1 MTGLDLLE
9 ITGNI
14 DPVYVKEA
22 SNNRK
27 KTNHTQAVRW
37 IAAAAACV
45 MVVASVPFI
54 ADLLSRKGGPGT
66 EDIDG
71 PDSLVED
78 IHILEYCGAY
88 YEVTNIPEAL
98 TRYGLPAKLS
108 EENVGTHV
116 AYLNFAEP
124 AEYSESIEK
133 TGIEM
138 FTYAQDPCSAVYIVN
153 DSGSYYA
160 AHFCN
165 YILLNDSASVEL
177 SNLFQAYHISSASD
191 IRSVSEVDWNRD
203 KEVGPPVTS
212 ESAIISFY
220 DACMDLTPYSNNDF
234 QAEMFES
241 IAEEKQIELHQ
252 AFANDLRILRVE
264 TNSGLYLFLHYYPN
278 YGWLE
283 APGCLSYYPAGS
295 TFAIWADA
303 HVK

>member
-22 SNNRK
+22 SNDRK
-27 KTNHTQAVRW
+27 KTNHTQALRW

-54 ADLLSRKGGPGT
+54 SDLLSRKGGPGT
-66 EDIDG
+66 EGIDG

-78 IHILEYCGAY
+78 IHMLMYCGAY

-108 EENVGTHV
+108 EENAGTHV
-116 AYLNFAEP
+116 AYLNYAEP
-124 AEYSESIEK
+124 TEYSESTEK

-153 DSGSYYA
+153 DNGSYYA
-160 AHFCN
+160 ALFCN
-165 YILLNDSASVEL
+165 FILLNDSASVEL
-177 SNLFQAYHISSASD
+177 RDLFQVYHISSASD
-191 IRSVSEVDWNRD
+191 IRSVTEVDWNRD
-203 KEVGPPVTS
+203 KETGAPVTS
-212 ESAIISFY
+212 ENAIVSFF
-220 DACMDLTPYSNNDF
+220 DACMDLIPYSNDDF
-234 QAEMFES
+234 QADMFEG
-241 IAEEKQIELHQ
+241 IAEEKQVELHQ

-264 TNSGLYLFLHYYPN
+264 TQDGLYLYIHYYPN

-283 APGCLSYYPAGS
+283 APGSMSYYPSDSAFTS
-295 TFAIWADA
+295 WANS
-303 HVK
+303 HLK